1 MTHRSCGKTHAIQRQ
16 SLFYGDCDDDSEVT
30 DFFENLQYLVASF
43 ASSMKHSPSLG
54 MQSTGCIYIRK
65 SIDILMMKAV
75 SWWR

>member
-1 MTHRSCGKTHAIQRQ
+1 MYHRSCGKTHDIRWQC
-16 SLFYGDCDDDSEVT
+16 LFYEGDNDDSEVT